1 MGTLSN
7 RKAGFTLVELLVV
20 IAIIGILVA
29 LLLPAVQAARESAR
43 RTQCANNLKQCG
55 IAIQAYH
62 DIHMRLP
69 LQNSYGPSAT
79 TLQHR
84 SWVVRTLPMMELS
97 AWYDKVNQNKDQLDN
112 TVDPMTGTSNLQII
126 QQRFTTMLCP
136 SDPNS
141 RENAT
146 RTDAAGG
153 LSLALSNYAANVG
166 DHRNGTGT
174 GTTAADGGWYD
185 YGNSADA
192 ARKVRGVISRYGWS
206 ANLAEIMDGTSNTY
220 LLGEVIPEFCVW
232 QDWGHQNFA
241 TTAYPIN
248 WRNRD
253 LIKGTLSPSSA
264 SETITFRSRHAGGA
278 QFAYCDGST
287 RFLNDTMDY
296 NAYRAMASRIGQE
309 VVQ

>member
-1 MGTLSN
+1 MRATTN
-7 RKAGFTLVELLVV
+7 RTAGFTLVELLVV

-43 RTQCANNLKQCG
+43 RTQCVNNLKQCG
-55 IAIQAYH
+55 IAMQAYH

-69 LQNSYGPSAT
+69 LQNSYGPNAA

-84 SWVVRTLPMMELS
+84 SWVVRVLPMMELS
-97 AWYDKVNQNKDQLDN
+97 SWYDKINQNKSQLDN
-112 TVDPMTGTSNLQII
+112 VVDPMLGTSNLQVI
-126 QQRFTTMLCP
+126 QQRLTAMLCP

-153 LSLALSNYAANVG
+153 VSLALSNFAANVG

-174 GTTAADGGWYD
+174 GTPAADGQWYD

-192 ARKVRGVISRYGWS
+192 ARKTRGVMSRYGWS
-206 ANLAEIMDGTSNTY
+206 ANLAEIADGTSNTY
-220 LLGEVIPEFCVW
+220 LLGEVIPEFCLW

-248 WRNRD
+248 WRNRE
-253 LIKGTLSPSSA
+253 LVAGTLAANNA
-264 SETITFRSRHAGGA
+264 SHTITFRSRHPGGA
-278 QFAYCDGST
+278 QFLYCDGST
-287 RFLNDTMDY
+287 RFLNETMDY